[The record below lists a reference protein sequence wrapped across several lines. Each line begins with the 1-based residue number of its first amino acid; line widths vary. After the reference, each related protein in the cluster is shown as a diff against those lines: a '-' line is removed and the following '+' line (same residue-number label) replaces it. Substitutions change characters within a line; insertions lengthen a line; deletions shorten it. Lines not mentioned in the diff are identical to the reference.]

1 MKNYNIFVRKQLN
14 SVALLPVFLI
24 NQLID
29 KLIINF
35 YIFSDPQQ
43 GHYQC
48 PESGFSKCVNSF
60 FQWGSALVATAATAV
75 STLKESTTS
84 LTSTLNPDL
93 GSSGGVNPGDHPGVG
108 YPEVH
113 PVSTATSLASSLNP
127 NAQEFT
133 PAKPPA
139 ESPSGAL
146 AGSTGSIAGSTG
158 SAHGVGVYPEVPVVK
173 SGELINAKDIHSAE
187 KSIKIVPDELQN
199 HENSEISTN
208 CNNKTSLLEKQ
219 INTVSYLCMHFLK
232 YLYNSI

>member
-1 MKNYNIFVRKQLN
+1 M
-14 SVALLPVFLI
+14 
-24 NQLID
+24 
-29 KLIINF
+29 
-35 YIFSDPQQ
+35 
-43 GHYQC
+43 
-48 PESGFSKCVNSF
+48 
-60 FQWGSALVATAATAV
+60 VATAATAV

-93 GSSGGVNPGDHPGVG
+93 GSSGGVDPGDHPGVG

-113 PVSTATSLASSLNP
+113 PVSTTTSLASSLNP

-146 AGSTGSIAGSTG
+146 AGSTGSVAGSTG

-199 HENSEISTN
+199 HDNSEISTN
-208 CNNKTSLLEKQ
+208 CNNKTSPLEKQ
-219 INTVSYLCMHFLK
+219 INTVSYLCIC
-232 YLYNSI
+232 YIY